1 LFGEIAAHGGGGT
14 RESWSNGAVTLS
26 YENKM
31 YDIEGE
37 CADEGNR
44 SNDNEIEGE
53 RRHLGASRAARGRS
67 SGALHGD
74 QRSGAK
80 LKAAGVAD
88 AALRHSNREAAGASD
103 QERLAAERT
112 GASIWIDGRLTGGV
126 RAPGG
131 EVRSPIGTERGRGGE
146 GCADLELCSTL
157 GDADQRPDATR

>member
-1 LFGEIAAHGGGGT
+1 LLSEVAAHRCCGG
-14 RESWSNGAVTLS
+14 RESRSDGAVALS
-26 YENKM
+26 YEDKVR
-31 YDIEGE
+31 DIEGE
-37 CADEGNR
+37 GADECDR
-44 SNDNEIEGE
+44 PNDNEIEGE
-53 RRHLGASRAARGRS
+53 RRHLGASRAARRRS
-67 SGALHGD
+67 SGALYGD

-80 LKAAGVAD
+80 LKAAGVAG

-131 EVRSPIGTERGRGGE
+131 EVRSPIGTERGGGGE

-157 GDADQRPDATR
+157 GDAD